1 MVQAGEIL
9 IDGIDVRRMDLEE
22 LRQLTSVVL
31 QDVFLVGFVAS
42 LLALAAAF
50 MVPRGSA
57 RQHARRE

>member
-1 MVQAGEIL
+1 MNPLARGEISSEL
-9 IDGIDVRRMDLEE
+9 LE
-22 LRQLTSVVL
+22 QLQGVLGMVL

-42 LLALAAAF
+42 LLALASAF